1 MHSFTNIHSLSQFIC
16 GRWRDF
22 SLKDRIWNGYIYMG
36 LIVLLVVLKQLQGA
50 MHGLVL
56 CTWLDMV
63 CIEPRLVHECT
74 KLFTNTC
81 GWFCFFFY
89 RYGFWEAPG
98 MTQTHQCRKKKK
110 NIHTITLDFT
120 PSNLWYSSY
129 FIPAESRGWESW
141 GCRYF

>member
-1 MHSFTNIHSLSQFIC
+1 M
-16 GRWRDF
+16 D
-22 SLKDRIWNGYIYMG
+22 IYMG

-98 MTQTHQCRKKKK
+98 MTQTHHQCRKKKK
-110 NIHTITLDFT
+110 TFT
-120 PSNLWYSSY
+120 QSPWILHHQTCGIPVISYLLSPGGGKVGVVGTFSSVTSPKNRLY
-129 FIPAESRGWESW
+129 NQR
-141 GCRYF
+141 